1 PPEKFSDLA
10 AAIPLQRVGSPQ
22 DIAAAVLYLV
32 SEAGSWVTGQN
43 LIVDG
48 GYT

>member
-1 PPEKFSDLA
+1 
-10 AAIPLQRVGSPQ
+10 RVGSPQ